1 MSKLVWGQSGTKEYE
16 VGVKHGVL
24 YLYNTTSQKWEGVA
38 WQGLTNVTESPE
50 GGDAEDFYADDSLYA
65 SLRGTEKLSG
75 SIECYMYPPEFDD
88 CIGHT
93 ELATGIRIAQQ
104 SRRVFCMAYETT
116 VGNDTN
122 PEAGKKYHLIY
133 NATAGA
139 AEMSHDTTEESVSLD
154 PFSFD
159 YTCVPVAVAGHK
171 PTSSVT
177 IDSRELSAA
186 QITNLENA
194 IYGSENT
201 EAYLPLPAALPG
213 VLST

>member
-1 MSKLVWGQSGTKEYE
+1 MSKLVWGQSGTKEFE

-24 YLYNTTSQKWEGVA
+24 FLYDETTHKWLGTA

-65 SLRGTEKLSG
+65 SIRGTEKLSG

-88 CIGHT
+88 CIGHV
-93 ELATGIRIAQQ
+93 ELMAGVRIGQQ
-104 SRRVFCMAYETT
+104 SRKTFCMAYEST
-116 VGNDTN
+116 VGNDVN

-139 AEMSHDTTEESVSLD
+139 AEMSHDTTEESVDLE

-159 YTCVPVAVAGHK
+159 FTSVPIAVTDHK
-171 PTSSVT
+171 PTSSLT
-177 IDSRELSAA
+177 IDSRTLTTS
-186 QITNLENA
+186 QITKLEAA
-194 IYGSENT
+194 IYGSNDAD
-201 EAYLPLPAALPG
+201 AYLPLPDALKT
-213 VLST
+213 LLAE

>member
-1 MSKLVWGQSGTKEYE
+1 MSKLVWGQSGTKEFE

-24 YLYNTTSQKWEGVA
+24 FLYDETKTKWVGVA

-50 GGDAEDFYADDSLYA
+50 GGDADDFYADDSLYA

-75 SIECYMYPPEFDD
+75 SIECYMYPPEFED
-88 CIGHT
+88 CIGHA
-93 ELATGIRIAQQ
+93 ELMPGVRIAQQ
-104 SRRVFCMAYETT
+104 SRKVFCMAYEST

-122 PEAGKKYHLIY
+122 PEAGKKYHLVY

-159 YTCVPVAVAGHK
+159 YSCVPVNVTGHK
-171 PTSSVT
+171 PTSSIT
-177 IDSRELSAA
+177 IDSRTLSDT
-186 QITNLENA
+186 QITKLEDA
-194 IYGSENT
+194 IFGSASED
-201 EAYLPLPAALPG
+201 AYLPLPDELATLLA
-213 VLST
+213 